1 MNFKNIFLIIII
13 FITGCSDKKTKN
25 INLIQFLPDGKIGTK
40 YISFFTHTGYSIIKE
55 EKTIIA
61 RTNKCVTFDV
71 VLKKDDHIESQ
82 NKRHL
87 CANNNVL
94 YSDKGYTNEPLVNL
108 NKKYWSGYKMYI
120 GGKETEMI
128 CKFDSIGK
136 IIFHTKE
143 YDTFTIKCKAKDMT
157 NTFLYAKG
165 LGLVKIEQLVNNYGI
180 VGGINLKTVVD
191 SKGKK

>member
-40 YISFFTHTGYSIIKE
+40 YISFFTHTGNNIIKE

-82 NKRHL
+82 NKRQL

-94 YSDKGYTNEPLVNL
+94 YYDKGYTNEPLVDL

-120 GGKETEMI
+120 GGKETEMV
-128 CKFDSIGK
+128 CELDSIGK
-136 IIFHTKE
+136 IIFNTKV
-143 YDTFTIKCKAKDMT
+143 YDTIVIKCKAKDMVI
-157 NTFLYAKG
+157 TFVYAKG
-165 LGLVKIEQLVNNYGI
+165 LGLVKTKQVVDNYGV
-180 VGGINLKTVVD
+180 VGGINLD
-191 SKGKK
+191 SVHIK